1 MCSNFPKSLQ
11 TEPLEGLVPPSEF
24 VVLHPGLPD
33 LSPCEC
39 YVIVSFQVRRAR
51 PDSVNEWLGLGRAPN
66 REAWLSSE
74 TTHKLS
80 SPTLLELWVQE

>member
-11 TEPLEGLVPPSEF
+11 TEPLEGLVPPSESA
-24 VVLHPGLPD
+24 VLHPGFPD

-39 YVIVSFQVRRAR
+39 YVVSFQVRRAG
-51 PDSVNEWLGLGRAPN
+51 PDSVNEWLGLGW
-66 REAWLSSE
+66 EAWLRSE
-74 TTHKLS
+74 AAHKLS